1 MWDTP
6 RIAPFYKD
14 PRILKAGEIHEYH
27 LSLLLVFAMNVSKYS
42 YTTSNFNSNTTDEV
56 TGVQIVNESY
66 CCFCYVI
73 IPHATFHKIAKIENS
88 DLRQPRRQHQRKVH
102 VVKILFSDT
111 NYTRVEMIAKK
122 FKFNWSTS
130 VRTDQKLNL

>member
-1 MWDTP
+1 MCYVTSETPQQTKTSRKARKRRDQILTNYLLYTVNSCKIELWLTSTELELDASFSRFTHHSHLELSLVKTLCLLSANAGHLWDTP

-56 TGVQIVNESY
+56 TGV
-66 CCFCYVI
+66 
-73 IPHATFHKIAKIENS
+73 
-88 DLRQPRRQHQRKVH
+88 
-102 VVKILFSDT
+102 
-111 NYTRVEMIAKK
+111 
-122 FKFNWSTS
+122 
-130 VRTDQKLNL
+130 